1 MKKILTALVAIAII
15 AGAYFWSFGV
25 PDALSITATSDTAAP
40 QAPGG
45 QGGQGGPRRGGGGG
59 ATTVVLT
66 PLELHPYE
74 DVFRAVGSSEAVS
87 SAIVSADV
95 SGRIVAVN
103 LAANTEVTQG
113 DILVELDARAATL
126 TLQIAENELVQASDT
141 VTRYERLQQ
150 TGNSTVSGVASAEA
164 GLALRLAEANVELA
178 QLELDDRTVRANISG
193 TLGLS
198 DVNVGDTISAGSAI
212 VTIDNSSALTVE
224 FELPERSIGLLS
236 VGREV
241 LLNTPSFVGRVF
253 SGQIA
258 SFDSRIDSVTRSVTV
273 KARVE
278 NPDALLWPGM
288 TFSVRVLNESA
299 PLAMLPSTALTWS
312 RDGSSIWMDR
322 DGAAAAVPVTI
333 LYRRDEQVWL
343 DVDIPIGT
351 MVVTEG
357 AQKLRE
363 GAAITDANA
372 APRRPRTPAADGPQV
387 RTPATREDA
396 T

>member
-1 MKKILTALVAIAII
+1 MKKILTALVAMAII
-15 AGAYFWSFGV
+15 AGAYVWSFGV

-40 QAPGG
+40 QAQGG

-87 SAIVSADV
+87 SATVSADV
-95 SGRIVAVN
+95 SGRVVAVN

-126 TLQIAENELVQASDT
+126 TLQIAENELVQAADT

-150 TGNSTVSGVASAEA
+150 TGNSTVSAVASAEA

-258 SFDSRIDSVTRSVTV
+258 SFDSRIDPVTRSVTV
-273 KARVE
+273 KAQVD
-278 NPDALLWPGM
+278 NPDAQLWPGM

-322 DGAAAAVPVTI
+322 DGTAAAVPVTI

-387 RTPATREDA
+387 HTPATREDA